1 MQRPITLPSSTL
13 SAANKVDEKS
23 QIQALDRT
31 QPGLPM
37 KKGRCGTLAGELPV
51 VGQLE
56 LTHPMWLQAVSAPDA
71 LHRADADALHHLR
84 YGGRCP
90 VRRLCRWTSL
100 RGGHETGCNLGFE
113 RRDTRRPRLVTQ
125 HARDTICHEAL
136 LPAPDSRLADNGIA
150 HDLRGAAA
158 VCRQQ
163 RDPRTPDVLLR
174 GAFRSATIA
183 SSWLRSV
190 ALTSTLM
197 PVRIRQTRIS
207 PISPESPIGLKCV
220 VLAFGRP
227 VVE

>member
-1 MQRPITLPSSTL
+1 
-13 SAANKVDEKS
+13 
-23 QIQALDRT
+23 
-31 QPGLPM
+31 M

-150 HDLRGAAA
+150 HDLRGAAT

-163 RDPRTPDVLLR
+163 HDPRTPDVLLR
-174 GAFRSATIA
+174 SVSVRNDRVQLATIRGTHLNVDA
-183 SSWLRSV
+183 SAHPADSHFADL
-190 ALTSTLM
+190 AG
-197 PVRIRQTRIS
+197 IQ
-207 PISPESPIGLKCV
+207 IGLKCQI
-220 VLAFGRP
+220 LCTSHSSRAALSR
-227 VVE
+227 